1 MVQQSFGIQP
11 FIYSGAKSLGIE
23 PFNFLRR
30 MVMSFSC
37 PEPDFFSHEAKI
49 QINDYF
55 CFGDEIAFFFILPKF
70 FVEKHRSANLQ
81 KKATHSPC

>member
-1 MVQQSFGIQP
+1 MN
-11 FIYSGAKSLGIE
+11 A
-23 PFNFLRR
+23 
-30 MVMSFSC
+30 

-70 FVEKHRSANLQ
+70 FVENHRSANLQ
-81 KKATHSPC
+81 KKATYSPC

>member
-30 MVMSFSC
+30 MVMSFSS
-37 PEPDFFSHEAKI
+37 PEPDFFFRTK
-49 QINDYF
+49 Q
-55 CFGDEIAFFFILPKF
+55 KF
-70 FVEKHRSANLQ
+70 RLMITSVLEMK
-81 KKATHSPC
+81 